1 MKNIIKRIIIIPIY
15 LAYYVY
21 FELIMGFG
29 VKDTPQIYLLE
40 YTFIIIL
47 LS

>member
-29 VKDTPQIYLLE
+29 VKDKWDELRKWADR
-40 YTFIIIL
+40 
-47 LS
+47 